1 MGQTPMSRAAGGLPP
16 AYEAPVLRVLG
27 TVRGLTEWCF
37 FGKSIGSPD
46 YFDRIPITN
55 CSS

>member
-1 MGQTPMSRAAGGLPP
+1 MSRAAGGLPP